1 MSALQTPTARAIIYF
16 CCIGGLL
23 VLNALIV
30 MVLWNEVFLDLS
42 DTDRRLTF
50 LEGAGLTAFA
60 YVGAFSVRYAVQAR
74 QQTTGKTS
82 SEALRTKC
90 SQMSPE
96 DKAKLKA
103 ELVANCGCAERAAP
117 SPNGTSTIH
126 RTV

>member
-74 QQTTGKTS
+74 QQTAAKTTS
-82 SEALRTKC
+82 SESLRTKC

-103 ELVANCGCAERAAP
+103 ELVAKCGCAEPAATHD
-117 SPNGTSTIH
+117 GTPTVH